1 MPLIAV
7 SRANIMGRLT
17 KLSIALVASAVL
29 LLCVGVLSSTI
40 VRANKD
46 ASSALIRILPQFED
60 VYERTDLQANLP
72 VLLPTEFPELGTEF
86 WLSEYVAPDG
96 NQYILSVDVEAGCEG
111 AGACSRGS
119 IGGEI
124 VTADT
129 QPVSE
134 LYAFLNEPL
143 DAPDRPRSDDPMGD
157 VELMNG
163 IEGFFVPW
171 IATAQCSE
179 AQVYWEQPSAS
190 GDELYRYY
198 VGIECGDRAEV
209 IELANNVIANTEG
222 L

>member
-1 MPLIAV
+1 MRTRI
-7 SRANIMGRLT
+7 SRIGLGAI
-17 KLSIALVASAVL
+17 ASAVVVVIAAMTVL
-29 LLCVGVLSSTI
+29 VGRIAANESPSISAIEVLSQI
-40 VRANKD
+40 QA
-46 ASSALIRILPQFED
+46 A
-60 VYERTDLQANLP
+60 YERASEQANVP
-72 VLLPTEFPELGTEF
+72 VLLPTEVPQLGTEF

-96 NQYILSVDVEAGCEG
+96 NLYTLSVDVESGCEG

-124 VTADT
+124 VTANT
-129 QPVSE
+129 ESVEEIYS
-134 LYAFLNEPL
+134 FLNEPL
-143 DAPDRPRSDDPMGD
+143 DDPNRPRSDDLMGS

-179 AQVYWEQPSAS
+179 AKVYWEQPSVS
-190 GDELYRYY
+190 GNELYRYY

-209 IELANNVIANTEG
+209 IELANNVIANAEG